1 MEQIDSAISSTTVS
15 EYSKMSQEEF
25 KRLILMGKKLA
36 INWFILSLICLII
49 FFMLLVG
56 IATVKTMINV
66 KFAPSQKFSATSKR
80 MSKGISLTN
89 FLFWYSTK
97 LCNELL
103 QLFDQ
108 KKDCIECFQGE
119 YEYHGHDRNSGDS
132 L

>member
-1 MEQIDSAISSTTVS
+1 
-15 EYSKMSQEEF
+15 
-25 KRLILMGKKLA
+25 
-36 INWFILSLICLII
+36 
-49 FFMLLVG
+49 MLLVG
-56 IATVKTMINV
+56 MATVKTIINV
-66 KFAPSQKFSATSKR
+66 KFAPSRKFSATSKR

-119 YEYHGHDRNSGDS
+119 YEYRGHDRNSGEYWRVTLSDS
-132 L
+132 IRCCQRKRYRLIGSNMKNYLHLLNFRVVRQLI